1 MLDLILIAGLM
12 LSTAG
17 LVGAPFTQHQ
27 RSYREEDTS
36 ASPSTGVLPGVCLS
50 CGAELQHE
58 EPCCPS
64 CA

>member
-1 MLDLILIAGLM
+1 MLDLILIAGLI